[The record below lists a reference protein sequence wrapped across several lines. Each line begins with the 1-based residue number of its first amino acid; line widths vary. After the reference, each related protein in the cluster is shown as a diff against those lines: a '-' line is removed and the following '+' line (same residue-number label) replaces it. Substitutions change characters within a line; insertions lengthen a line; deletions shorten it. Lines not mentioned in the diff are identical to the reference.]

1 MALRLLKNNTTV
13 NILLYGAPGSGK
25 TEYARALVKR
35 AGLVPYIF
43 KNELEV
49 SDRNDDPEKHTLG
62 RLNCLLSLEKKRSQ
76 RLLIYFFIHRGDFFF
91 PADDKA
97 LGSERFGLSS
107 PA

>member
-1 MALRLLKNNTTV
+1 M

-25 TEYARALVKR
+25 TEYARALVKS
-35 AGLVPYIF
+35 AGLVRYIF

-49 SDRNDDPEKHTLG
+49 SDRNDNPEKYTLG
-62 RLNCLLSLEKKRSQ
+62 RLNCLLSLNMKRSQ
-76 RLLIYFFIHRGDFFF
+76 ILLIYFFIQYGNFFF

-97 LGSERFGLSS
+97 VGSERFGLSS